1 MTRKLEEAIEVV
13 NNGAKDKFEQA
24 WDQTVEEYE
33 SQYSTHIWGSTIE
46 DRRSPVDLDLIFEYK
61 TEPIGSDREESI
73 EGWIKNSVYVSEFSY
88 VDPMV
93 VHCRELPSIISRSR
107 VSSVYNVKRILG

>member
-1 MTRKLEEAIEVV
+1 
-13 NNGAKDKFEQA
+13 
-24 WDQTVEEYE
+24 VEEYE
-33 SQYSTHIWGSTIE
+33 RQYSTHIWGSTIE

-93 VHCRELPSIISRSR
+93 VHYRELSSIISRSR
-107 VSSVYNVKRILG
+107 VSSVYNVETDSWIEFDK